1 MARKKVTTSRGA
13 LFSRLLLASAVLLFL
28 PHNRTKHI
36 NSLFFKAFDPVL
48 TFAQGVRPAFL
59 NNVFSDPEVV
69 PRRMYKSLERQY
81 INTFAIMAKLH
92 ENYDKLAGLRTNI
105 PNENMGIVMADR
117 IIASPSGRNEIL
129 IDKGSLDKV
138 EVGQYVLIE
147 EGNCVIGTVSE
158 VSESQAWVKLITD
171 AKHNMPVLIWRIGT
185 LSAMP
190 AQLVGDGKGVAK
202 IPLMTRGDD
211 IKPGDAVFA
220 VEKPGYLESRIIV
233 GKISKVERDKKEPL
247 LLDITVEPDEDY
259 SEIKTVAVVVM
270 NGDLRRK

>member
-28 PHNRTKHI
+28 PHDRTKHI

-48 TFAQGVRPAFL
+48 TFAQGARPAFL
-59 NNVFSDPEVV
+59 DPFFPKKDVVTRRKYNNLYNE
-69 PRRMYKSLERQY
+69 YA
-81 INTFAIMAKLH
+81 NTLAKMATLH
-92 ENYDKLAGLRTNI
+92 DNYDKLAGLRTNI
-105 PNENMGIVMADR
+105 PNANIGIVHADR
-117 IIASPSGRNEIL
+117 IIASPSGRSEIL
-129 IDKGSLDKV
+129 IDKGRLDQV
-138 EVGQYVLIE
+138 EKGQYVLVQ

-158 VSESQAWVKLITD
+158 TSESQAWVKLITD

-185 LSAMP
+185 LSAIP
-190 AQLVGDGKGVAK
+190 AQLVGDGKGAAK

-259 SEIKTVAVVVM
+259 SDIKTVAVVVM